1 MGDFWHSNDK
11 SLSVCVLYEHKPWD
25 VHYCTVPPSQSLL
38 LHSVTLMSV
47 LLSLAM
53 QQLLSCVTVLSA
65 ALHAENSKMTCFPGS
80 LQHLHLS
87 LGKFWGIVWRFASLF
102 FSDSCISSDLGFS
115 EAKWLR
121 WEVSYWS
128 RIVCLFKCDS
138 LGDCMMIW
146 LGWKHFLWYSLLFYI
161 YINIFY
167 GKCPGRILLWHIRFP
182 VSPFLCIW
190 D

>member
-1 MGDFWHSNDK
+1 MCSLWTQTLRCPLLHCP
-11 SLSVCVLYEHKPWD
+11 SLSVSLTSFSHTD
-25 VHYCTVPPSQSLL
+25 VSPVVPGNAAAAVMCHGLECSPACWKQQDDMLPRKSSTFTLIIRQILRDSLKICF
-38 LHSVTLMSV
+38 
-47 LLSLAM
+47 SL
-53 QQLLSCVTVLSA
+53 
-65 ALHAENSKMTCFPGS
+65 
-80 LQHLHLS
+80 
-87 LGKFWGIVWRFASLF
+87 